1 MTRSQTKDKYTH
13 FLSGIDSIESRYNT
27 FCSVS
32 EGFLFSQ
39 NIWYGLVYLC
49 VIYVCDEYNK
59 ITIFSLHTNLVEHL
73 NAEIVLHTI
82 SDVNMALDWIRST
95 FLYIRAL
102 KNPKH
107 YGKS

>member
-1 MTRSQTKDKYTH
+1 
-13 FLSGIDSIESRYNT
+13 
-27 FCSVS
+27 
-32 EGFLFSQ
+32 
-39 NIWYGLVYLC
+39 
-49 VIYVCDEYNK
+49 
-59 ITIFSLHTNLVEHL
+59 VEHL

-107 YGKS
+107 YGKYTQTGHHPVIISNSQYR